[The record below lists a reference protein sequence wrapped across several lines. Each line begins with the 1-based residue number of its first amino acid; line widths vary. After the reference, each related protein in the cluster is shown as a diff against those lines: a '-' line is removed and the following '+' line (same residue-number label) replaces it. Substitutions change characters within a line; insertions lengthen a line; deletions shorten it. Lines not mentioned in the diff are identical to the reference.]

1 MKKNSSDKIYS
12 IWSGSIL
19 LCMVL
24 AVSTL
29 IFASCA
35 KGNGK
40 APKPSQK
47 PETPIES
54 PIAAPETTLAPPPTD
69 IPGISTQEPVVSAE
83 TRLGETPDM
92 GQEYIDKMVFLGDS
106 TTNGLAH
113 YKVVPENQVW
123 TPANG
128 TLTLSRWSIDAI
140 QYREEGTEIS
150 IIDAVTKKQPEYM
163 LITLGVNGVSF
174 MKEDSFKKVYAELV
188 EAIKIASPNTKIILN
203 SIYPV
208 TADYK
213 VQGITNERISA
224 ANTWVEAVAK
234 ATGVKYLDSASSIKD
249 ETGAMPKG
257 YDNGD
262 FIHPNAETYGIII
275 NYIRTHGYK

>member
-1 MKKNSSDKIYS
+1 
-12 IWSGSIL
+12 
-19 LCMVL
+19 MVL

-83 TRLGETPDM
+83 SRLGETPDM

>member
-1 MKKNSSDKIYS
+1 
-12 IWSGSIL
+12 
-19 LCMVL
+19 
-24 AVSTL
+24 
-29 IFASCA
+29 
-35 KGNGK
+35 
-40 APKPSQK
+40 
-47 PETPIES
+47 
-54 PIAAPETTLAPPPTD
+54 
-69 IPGISTQEPVVSAE
+69 
-83 TRLGETPDM
+83 
-92 GQEYIDKMVFLGDS
+92 
-106 TTNGLAH
+106 
-113 YKVVPENQVW
+113 
-123 TPANG
+123 
-128 TLTLSRWSIDAI
+128 
-140 QYREEGTEIS
+140 
-150 IIDAVTKKQPEYM
+150 
-163 LITLGVNGVSF
+163 
-174 MKEDSFKKVYAELV
+174 V